1 MAVSQPAGL
10 LLLAVAVAARGAAPP
25 GGWWPLWAGLAGL
38 GGALGIGALYRAL
51 AVGSM
56 GIVSPITSLLPL
68 IPLSVGLG
76 RGERP
81 STIQFAGIAVA
92 IVGAVFAGLERGGTG
107 IRGRAA
113 VGVGLALLAAVSFG
127 SSQVGL
133 EAASNQDPYWATLV
147 LRIVSVAAVAPVLL
161 RVRPGRPGRVWPVL
175 AVIGLL
181 DAGAT
186 MVFALATTKGL
197 FSVVAVLG
205 ALYPVLVTILARLF
219 LGERLSLVQRG
230 GALAAIGGAAAISAG

>member
-10 LLLAVAVAARGAAPP
+10 LLLIVVIAARWEAPP

-51 AVGSM
+51 AIGSM
-56 GIVSPITSLLPL
+56 GIVAPITALLPL

-81 STIQFAGIAVA
+81 TTIQLAGIAAA
-92 IVGAVFAGLERGGTG
+92 IVGAVFTGLEPGSSRF
-107 IRGRAA
+107 RRRAA
-113 VGVGLALLAAVSFG
+113 VGAGLALVAAVSFG

-133 EAASNQDPYWATLV
+133 EAAANQDPYWATLV
-147 LRIVSVAAVAPVLL
+147 LRIVSTAAIAVVLL
-161 RVRPGRPGRVWPVL
+161 RVRSGRPGRSWPVL
-175 AVIGLL
+175 AVVGVL
-181 DAGAT
+181 DTGAT
-186 MVFALATTKGL
+186 VLFAVATTKGL

-205 ALYPVLVTILARLF
+205 AMYPVLVAILARLF